1 MEEVIDLGNLS
12 DLDNNSFSNKS
23 SRGGG
28 TSGGGAK
35 SVNFGGGLELLMND
49 KLKSGNKNGN
59 GGGDNIDL
67 DDLNELEDELNDLSD
82 AVGGGGGGGVKK
94 ISKNFKSDFFGS
106 AGASSGG
113 GIKLSNYNDDN
124 ASDGGYS
131 EPRYNNVSG
140 SNVGAS
146 TANTDN
152 DNKTWDG
159 FGKFSNIPL
168 NPDANVDAT
177 PQMSKEELLREKF
190 KILQK
195 LEELETKGVRLSKK
209 YSMESSLLEMKGEYE
224 THVEEREKKNSVKF
238 QQKLLMTAIT
248 GLEFLNNKFDP
259 FDLKLDGWSE
269 QINENVDDYEE
280 IFGELHEKY
289 KSKAKMA
296 PELKL
301 LFQLGGSAIMLHM
314 TNTMFK
320 SAMPGMDDIMRQNPE
335 LMKQFTQAAVNTMSQ
350 SSPNFGNFMGDM
362 MGAGGGGGGSNKSGG
377 GGAGGLRSTVTATG
391 GGGTLENQ
399 LGLNKNTNYT
409 VTVGAGGTAIS
420 ASNGGNGNNSVFSTI
435 TSVGGGGGGHYDPPS
450 IFPGNSGGS
459 GGGGAGSDSNPGSSN
474 GGSGTSNQGYA
485 GGNGLFID
493 TSTAAGAGGGGAGQ
507 AGSNGSGANLAAIG
521 GKGGNGVAVSITGAS
536 ISYAG
541 GGGGGVRNGTAGAG
555 GTGGGGAGD
564 TGGSPIAGTTNRGGG
579 GGASG
584 QTGAAGALGGSGV
597 VILRWP
603 TSSGAITIGA
613 GLTGSTST
621 DGSYK
626 VTTITAGTGNVSWA

>member
-1 MEEVIDLGNLS
+1 MEEIIDLGNLS
-12 DLDNNSFSNKS
+12 DLDNSFSNKS

-28 TSGGGAK
+28 GGGGGSGAK

-49 KLKSGNKNGN
+49 KLKSGNKG
-59 GGGDNIDL
+59 GGGGGGSGGDNIDL

-82 AVGGGGGGGVKK
+82 AIGGGGGGGGVKK

-106 AGASSGG
+106 SSASANAGSGGGGGGG
-113 GIKLSNYNDDN
+113 GIKLSSYNDDN

-131 EPRYNNVSG
+131 EPRYNNISG

-190 KILQK
+190 KMLQK

-224 THVEEREKKNSVKF
+224 THVEEREKKNSIKF

-248 GLEFLNNKFDP
+248 GIEFLNNKFDP

-269 QINENVDDYEE
+269 QINENVDDYDE

-362 MGAGGGGGGSNKSGG
+362 MGGGGGGGGGGGMAAPPPMSSNFNNQRPPPAPVATKGPNSVPPPRREGDISNRPDLNFGRGGMNEGVNLTDNFVNAFSNKSMRGAPPPNPQNPRPEMRGPSDISNILSGLKTKSINIPGG
-377 GGAGGLRSTVTATG
+377 GGGS
-391 GGGTLENQ
+391 
-399 LGLNKNTNYT
+399 
-409 VTVGAGGTAIS
+409 
-420 ASNGGNGNNSVFSTI
+420 GGNDMSSLF
-435 TSVGGGGGGHYDPPS
+435 GGGGGG
-450 IFPGNSGGS
+450 NAEEKGS
-459 GGGGAGSDSNPGSSN
+459 
-474 GGSGTSNQGYA
+474 T
-485 GGNGLFID
+485 I
-493 TSTAAGAGGGGAGQ
+493 
-507 AGSNGSGANLAAIG
+507 
-521 GKGGNGVAVSITGAS
+521 S
-536 ISYAG
+536 ISELKDLQNDNMPS
-541 GGGGGVRNGTAGAG
+541 RTKRKPKSEKN
-555 GTGGGGAGD
+555 
-564 TGGSPIAGTTNRGGG
+564 
-579 GGASG
+579 
-584 QTGAAGALGGSGV
+584 
-597 VILRWP
+597 
-603 TSSGAITIGA
+603 TIS
-613 GLTGSTST
+613 L
-621 DGSYK
+621 D
-626 VTTITAGTGNVSWA
+626 I

>member
-12 DLDNNSFSNKS
+12 DLDNSFSNKS

-28 TSGGGAK
+28 GGGSSGTK

-49 KLKSGNKNGN
+49 KLKTGNKSGG

-82 AVGGGGGGGVKK
+82 AIGGGGGGVKK

-106 AGASSGG
+106 SSASANAGGG
-113 GIKLSNYNDDN
+113 GGGGSGIKLSNYNDDD

-131 EPRYNNVSG
+131 EARYNNISG

-190 KILQK
+190 KMLQK

-224 THVEEREKKNSVKF
+224 THVEEREKKNSIKF

-248 GLEFLNNKFDP
+248 GIEFLNNKFDP

-269 QINENVDDYEE
+269 QINENVDDYDE

-362 MGAGGGGGGSNKSGG
+362 MGGGGGGGGMGGMAAPPPMSSNFNNQRPPPAPVATKGPNSVPPPRREGDISNRPDLNFGRGGMNEGVNLTDNFVNAFSNKSMR
-377 GGAGGLRSTVTATG
+377 GAPPPNPQNPRPEMRGPSDISNILSGLKT
-391 GGGTLENQ
+391 
-399 LGLNKNTNYT
+399 K
-409 VTVGAGGTAIS
+409 
-420 ASNGGNGNNSVFSTI
+420 
-435 TSVGGGGGGHYDPPS
+435 S
-450 IFPGNSGGS
+450 INIPGSGSGS
-459 GGGGAGSDSNPGSSN
+459 GGNDMS
-474 GGSGTSNQGYA
+474 
-485 GGNGLFID
+485 LF
-493 TSTAAGAGGGGAGQ
+493 
-507 AGSNGSGANLAAIG
+507 
-521 GKGGNGVAVSITGAS
+521 
-536 ISYAG
+536 
-541 GGGGGVRNGTAGAG
+541 
-555 GTGGGGAGD
+555 
-564 TGGSPIAGTTNRGGG
+564 
-579 GGASG
+579 GGASN
-584 QTGAAGALGGSGV
+584 AEEK
-597 VILRWP
+597 
-603 TSSGAITIGA
+603 
-613 GLTGSTST
+613 GSTISISELKDLQNDNMPSRT
-621 DGSYK
+621 KRKPKSEK
-626 VTTITAGTGNVSWA
+626 NTISLDI